1 MRQFSFN
8 IVVDVSRRELEAL
21 RQRSD
26 ESISSFISRWR
37 VKIAKIVD
45 KPLEKD
51 QIHMTLRSLQ
61 PKIARHVVRV
71 PFTDFGYLVSAL
83 YDVEDGISRGLWY
96 DSSPV
101 HAKGKKPVG
110 GQRSDVGIITSTSQ
124 RPPRRH

>member
-1 MRQFSFN
+1 M
-8 IVVDVSRRELEAL
+8 
-21 RQRSD
+21 
-26 ESISSFISRWR
+26 
-37 VKIAKIVD
+37 VK
-45 KPLEKD
+45 
-51 QIHMTLRSLQ
+51 
-61 PKIARHVVRV
+61 V
-71 PFTDFGYLVSAL
+71 PFIDFGYLVSAL